1 MSGVGYT
8 ETVIFLAVAP
18 AAECRN
24 LARIWDPEGY
34 SDSLPTTDPSH
45 RIPRLCSAT
54 VRTLV
59 CISRSRTLPCSRA
72 LRQHEQARVGG
83 AVKREELLVALSNK
97 IREVS
102 CRTVAAIDPHHFGR
116 GTQ

>member
-1 MSGVGYT
+1 M
-8 ETVIFLAVAP
+8 LANIIAVMKNAMV
-18 AAECRN
+18 RR
-24 LARIWDPEGY
+24 AR
-34 SDSLPTTDPSH
+34 
-45 RIPRLCSAT
+45 
-54 VRTLV
+54 
-59 CISRSRTLPCSRA
+59 
-72 LRQHEQARVGG
+72 RVGG